1 MDLRGIKSFI
11 ENNDNFAILGHA
23 NPDGDCIGSCMGMWY
38 MLKELGKKASVMIYD
53 DDVPRFLKFLLNGDA
68 IASENQEFDAYI
80 VMDCADISRI
90 AHGGEKLADCEN
102 TACIDHHRT
111 NDGFAKVNAI
121 FPDAAATGEI
131 VYYLSAEVM
140 GVKPLGAMAECIY
153 AAIVADTGGFKYS
166 STTAQTMRAGAY
178 LIENGVDNVSVF
190 KALFDTYTKE
200 QMDIIGDVTATLT
213 THFGGKVAI
222 IHVTDDLLIKRGMRL
237 DDIDFL
243 VSMPRGIEGVEVGVF
258 LKKRGDQVKVSL
270 RSGESVDVSEI
281 AKSLGGGGHM
291 RAAGITL
298 DATLDEAK
306 QIILNS
312 LKEAG
317 VFN

>member
-1 MDLRGIKSFI
+1 MDLKGIKSFI

-23 NPDGDCIGSCMGMWY
+23 NPDGDCLGSCMGMWY
-38 MLKELGKKASVMIYD
+38 MLKELGKKAAVMIYD
-53 DDVPRFLKFLLNGDA
+53 DDVPHFLKFLQKSDA
-68 IASENQEFDAYI
+68 IASENQKFDAYI
-80 VMDCADISRI
+80 AMDCADISRI
-90 AHGGEKLADCEN
+90 AHGGDALSACEN

-111 NDGFAKVNAI
+111 NEGFAKVNAI

-140 GVKPLGAMAECIY
+140 GIKPVGAMAECIY
-153 AAIVADTGGFKYS
+153 AAIVADTGGFKFS
-166 STTAQTMRAGAY
+166 STTAKTMRAGAS

-213 THFGGKVAI
+213 THFGGKVAV
-222 IHVTDDLLIKRGMRL
+222 IHVTDELLIERGMRL
-237 DDIDFL
+237 DDVDFL

-258 LKKRGDQVKVSL
+258 LKKRGEQVKVSL

-298 DATLDEAK
+298 DATLEEAK
-306 QIILNS
+306 KIILDK
-312 LKEAG
+312 LEK
-317 VFN
+317 VL